1 MTLDQL
7 LETVPA
13 YAKDL
18 KLNLQTLVKQ
28 AELTEQQTWG
38 TVVCC
43 AIASRNDLLT
53 RVLVAEAQPH
63 LKPEALEAAKIAAA
77 VMGMNNVYYRFKHM
91 VTGEKYS
98 TIPARL
104 RMNAIRSHGIEAA
117 DFELWCVAV
126 SAINNCHACVTSHEN
141 VVREKGV
148 SEETIVA
155 SVRLASVIFALAS
168 VFDAE
173 AALASA

>member
-1 MTLDQL
+1 
-7 LETVPA
+7 
-13 YAKDL
+13 
-18 KLNLQTLVKQ
+18 
-28 AELTEQQTWG
+28 
-38 TVVCC
+38 
-43 AIASRNDLLT
+43 
-53 RVLVAEAQPH
+53 
-63 LKPEALEAAKIAAA
+63 
-77 VMGMNNVYYRFKHM
+77 MNNVYYRFKHM